1 MSRSPSLA
9 VPRWRAI
16 RDSDRP
22 LGKEA
27 RARLHDLAER
37 RREKRDNERRTVSL
51 TVKAARPR
59 RETSREAAR
68 AARSMGRNQL
78 AERGGDKTGVG
89 EGVEAVAGEEGQH
102 RVKRQ
107 QATLVLDVVPHER
120 RAALQLLR
128 GCAPQR
134 VPSLR
139 VPSPRRSLPGPCHHP
154 VQESQHAATRDTCRR
169 VPSRHSR
176 RGCDLILPRQAG
188 GCTQRQGSRGRPTG
202 LLGQGGGG
210 FETRISQDRR
220 PIVTHVSSPSRHSQ
234 DNKGPRRRSR
244 ASAGPV

>member
-1 MSRSPSLA
+1 
-9 VPRWRAI
+9 
-16 RDSDRP
+16 
-22 LGKEA
+22 
-27 RARLHDLAER
+27 
-37 RREKRDNERRTVSL
+37 
-51 TVKAARPR
+51 
-59 RETSREAAR
+59 
-68 AARSMGRNQL
+68 MGRNQL

-139 VPSPRRSLPGPCHHP
+139 VPSPRPSFPGPCHHP
-154 VQESQHAATRDTCRR
+154 VRESQHAATRDTSRREPSPRHEQASAVTPTRAGESRHPDTSRR

-176 RGCDLILPRQAG
+176 RGCDVMLPRRAG
-188 GCTQRQGSRGRPTG
+188 
-202 LLGQGGGG
+202 
-210 FETRISQDRR
+210 
-220 PIVTHVSSPSRHSQ
+220 
-234 DNKGPRRRSR
+234 
-244 ASAGPV
+244 A